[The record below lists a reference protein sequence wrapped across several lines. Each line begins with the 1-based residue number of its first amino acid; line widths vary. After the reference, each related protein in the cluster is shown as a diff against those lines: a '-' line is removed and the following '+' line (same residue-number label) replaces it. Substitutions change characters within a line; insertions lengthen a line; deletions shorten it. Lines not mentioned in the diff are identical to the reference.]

1 MLHIEA
7 THNLQP
13 LPIIRASRVVIY
25 AQDGVTPLV
34 VAVEWRPGEFF
45 VSKAGDAD
53 FVQTLKNLGIDRS
66 VVVDTLQPATL
77 DSYHFHP

>member
-7 THNLQP
+7 TRNLQP
-13 LPIIRASRVVIY
+13 LPIVQASRVVIY

-34 VAVEWRPGEFF
+34 VAVEWRPGDFF
-45 VSKAGDAD
+45 VSKAGDPD

-66 VVVDTLQPATL
+66 VVVDMLHPAPL
-77 DSYHFHP
+77 DSYHFAK